1 MSFYPLRTQNAL
13 KDGKTGKRGIYQHRT
28 QKALKSGS
36 GLRQIAVDSSGYT
49 ENSNPVSIRPG
60 SLENIMVKN
69 IHSIERVVR
78 VLVGLAVISLVFI
91 GPQSPWGWLG
101 LIPVATGLIGW
112 CPPYAMLGIS
122 TCRKPQQ
129 KA

>member
-1 MSFYPLRTQNAL
+1 
-13 KDGKTGKRGIYQHRT
+13 
-28 QKALKSGS
+28 
-36 GLRQIAVDSSGYT
+36 
-49 ENSNPVSIRPG
+49 
-60 SLENIMVKN
+60 MVKN

-122 TCRKPQQ
+122 TCKKPQQ